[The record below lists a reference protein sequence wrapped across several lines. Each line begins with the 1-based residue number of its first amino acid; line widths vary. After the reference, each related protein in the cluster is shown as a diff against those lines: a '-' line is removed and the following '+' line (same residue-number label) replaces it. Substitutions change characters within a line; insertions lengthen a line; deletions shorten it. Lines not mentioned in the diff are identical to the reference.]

1 MKKGEQN
8 FSKSLSNWYQAR
20 SHSKERKKVKKIS
33 SWIEIS
39 FDHSLL
45 EHSILEQRNN
55 FYAVSSI
62 RRGMWAEWRSCSKRN
77 FPRILVNDRSRLTYH
92 CSRAIITPGRNQKPS
107 FSFDQRGGTRRS
119 LLLESFQP
127 FETRNTRSI
136 GSLLDFREMESWWW
150 DGIYEEELWKSA
162 SIPSVW
168 QMISIEGKRVL
179 IFFFFLTFQVIQ
191 VFNKI
196 VCYGEFEDTFIRFK

>member
-1 MKKGEQN
+1 M
-8 FSKSLSNWYQAR
+8 
-20 SHSKERKKVKKIS
+20 KERKKKNKIFQNLYPTDIDLSFKRKKKS
-33 SWIEIS
+33 KRER
-39 FDHSLL
+39 FLFGL
-45 EHSILEQRNN
+45 KYHSIIPSSSIRSSSNETISM
-55 FYAVSSI
+55 SSI
-62 RRGMWAEWRSCSKRN
+62 RRDMWAEWRSCSKRN

-136 GSLLDFREMESWWW
+136 GSLLNFREMESWWW

-162 SIPSVW
+162 SIPSEW

-179 IFFFFLTFQVIQ
+179 IFFFFF
-191 VFNKI
+191 
-196 VCYGEFEDTFIRFK
+196 